1 MPITLAS
8 RQIIVERMDKQF
20 NDDLRMRK
28 DTNVISKAPCF
39 SMFFSQFYL
48 FFCDERNKLK

>member
-28 DTNVISKAPCF
+28 DTNVISKATCF
-39 SMFFSQFYL
+39 SMILYPVLPVFL
-48 FFCDERNKLK
+48 